1 MNLLNS
7 KSECSLCTMRL
18 RYVFL
23 VHFSS
28 TDSVLIWLWV
38 FGLTDSFKLTKAVFA
53 KHKTLVKSLAYRWIF
68 AWDVKTLP
76 NSLRCDLIIIVVS
89 LCVCSSAGVCADSG
103 DRRGDDDDGG
113 GHHMSVESLQTLC
126 TISHL
131 PPRASASTS
140 PAPAAGKRPKHSLS
154 LSTVQNNFIFIHTR

>member
-1 MNLLNS
+1 
-7 KSECSLCTMRL
+7 MRQ
-18 RYVFL
+18 RVFL

-38 FGLTDSFKLTKAVFA
+38 FGLTDSFKLTKTVFA
-53 KHKTLVKSLAYRWIF
+53 KHKTLMKSLAYRWIF
-68 AWDVKTLP
+68 AWDVKPLKSLP

-131 PPRASASTS
+131 PPRANASTS

-154 LSTVQNNFIFIHTR
+154 LYCPEQLHIHSHTLCVPDSFIHTR